1 MQQKESY
8 DVLRLIEHG
17 QICYI
22 SSENVQGRTLAR
34 YLKYHP
40 VMEKKEM
47 FLLLKAIAEQL
58 ELIHR
63 CRGNPC
69 YQYVNPYSIILAED
83 GRVYFLDMKAETNMK
98 QVVFMQRRDMRE
110 YFLPPEENYYQNA
123 SKELDIYGLGKTFQ
137 YILASSET
145 EPHLNRWEEHRL
157 QSIISKTMGTKGSY
171 YQSVSEIQKQI
182 PKWKEKVNKE
192 SSGDKGKRRWKIYI
206 ALFFAVVAAGY
217 MLIQQRKNV
226 PDGII
231 KEQQKA
237 TSNSNTELRTDS
249 QKNEKRD
256 EEYLELA
263 LAYFLNVG
271 NVEKSRICLNELT
284 NKELAENLKMLI
296 GAYEKQECPEDVRK
310 YKESLAYLEKVWKK
324 RSKISEEKQKQEIQ
338 CLIRGYGLLDDEDSV
353 EKVLELVKRG
363 MQTDYLN
370 DPVKKE
376 MLEYQA
382 AACEKKKTEEEAAK
396 IYTEL
401 LEMEQEDGNREM
413 LYKKIAQLYEAAGRC
428 DMAMDICIQ
437 GIGEL
442 KESKE
447 LKLMHI
453 RFMCAD
459 PSVSREECSMKI
471 KEYVRDDGQLPDQE
485 EFKKLQKEYAIKM
498 EGEEV
503 WVGR

>member
-237 TSNSNTELRTDS
+237 TSNANTELRTDS
-249 QKNEKRD
+249 QENEKRD

-413 LYKKIAQLYEAAGRC
+413 LYKKLHNYMKQQAGAIWQWISVFR
-428 DMAMDICIQ
+428 
-437 GIGEL
+437 
-442 KESKE
+442 ESE
-447 LKLMHI
+447 N
-453 RFMCAD
+453 
-459 PSVSREECSMKI
+459 
-471 KEYVRDDGQLPDQE
+471 
-485 EFKKLQKEYAIKM
+485 
-498 EGEEV
+498 
-503 WVGR
+503 